1 MGQKLRADKIISNL
15 GYGTRKEVKEL
26 IKDGGVEVDNVIIS
40 DPGQLIDPHV
50 SNIKVNGKLIRFRE
64 FIYLMLNKPQ
74 DVISATED
82 KREKTVIDLLSDE
95 FKVFEPA
102 PVGRLDKDTEGL
114 LLLTNDGQLAHKLI
128 SPKNHVPKKYYAH
141 IKGIVEES
149 DIKAFRA
156 GIIIDGGYKTMPGH
170 LTLLKQG
177 DISEVEVIIYE
188 GKYHQIKRM
197 FKARGK
203 EVIYLKRMS
212 MGDLLLDA
220 QLELGEY
227 RELTEDELKLLLQH

>member
-1 MGQKLRADKIISNL
+1 MGQKLRIDKIISNL

-26 IKDGGVEVDNVIIS
+26 IKAGGVEIDDIITS
-40 DPGQLIDPHV
+40 DPGKLIDPDA
-50 SNIKVNGKLIRFRE
+50 STIKVNGKLINFRE
-64 FIYLMLNKPQ
+64 FVYLMLNKPQ
-74 DVISATED
+74 GVISATED
-82 KREKTVIDLLSDE
+82 KRERTVIDLLSDDLR
-95 FKVFEPA
+95 VFEPA

-141 IKGIVEES
+141 IRGLVEES
-149 DIKAFRA
+149 DIKAFEV

-170 LTLLKQG
+170 LNLLKQG

-203 EVIYLKRMS
+203 EVVYLKRLS
-212 MGDLLLDA
+212 MGNLALDE
-220 QLELGEY
+220 QLKLGEY
-227 RELTEDELKLLLQH
+227 RELTNDELKLLLQQ

>member
-1 MGQKLRADKIISNL
+1 MGQKLRIDKIISNL

-26 IKDGGVEVDNVIIS
+26 VKDGGVEIDDVIAS
-40 DPGQLIDPHV
+40 DPGLIIDPDV
-50 SNIKVNGKLIRFRE
+50 SKIKVNGKLIIFRE
-64 FIYLMLNKPQ
+64 FIYVMLNKPQ
-74 DVISATED
+74 GVISATED
-82 KREKTVIDLLSDE
+82 KREKTVIDLLPDDL
-95 FKVFEPA
+95 KVFEPA

-141 IKGIVEES
+141 IKGLVTES
-149 DIKAFRA
+149 DIKAFNS

-170 LTLLKQG
+170 LTLLKHG

-203 EVIYLKRMS
+203 EVIYLKRLS
-212 MGDLLLDA
+212 MGNLLLDE
-220 QLELGEY
+220 QLELSEY
-227 RELTEDELKLLLQH
+227 RELTNEELKLLLQ

>member
-1 MGQKLRADKIISNL
+1 MGQKLRIDKIISNL

-26 IKDGGVEVDNVIIS
+26 IKDGGVEIDSIITS
-40 DPGQLIDPHV
+40 NPGQLIDPDA
-50 SNIKVNGKLIRFRE
+50 SNIKVNGKLINFRE

-74 DVISATED
+74 GVISATED
-82 KREKTVIDLLSDE
+82 KREKTVIDLLSDDL
-95 FKVFEPA
+95 KVFEPA

-141 IKGIVEES
+141 IRGIVADS
-149 DIKAFRA
+149 DIKAFET
-156 GIIIDGGYKTMPGH
+156 GITLDDGYKTMPGH

-197 FKARGK
+197 FKAKDK
-203 EVIYLKRMS
+203 EVIYLKRLS
-212 MGDLLLDA
+212 MGNLALDE

-227 RELTEDELKLLLQH
+227 RELTDEELKLLLQQ